1 MTWQYSEY
9 AHLLLFTAIFA
20 FIAAIY
26 AWRRQVNSVSAP
38 FIFLSLSI
46 AEWTFF
52 RALQI
57 SVVEIPAKI
66 LWAKFAYIGIA
77 TTPLFWFIFIMRY
90 SQLFHWLT
98 RRHIIAASI
107 IPFLTIVIAATN
119 EWRGLLWSNITPASG
134 TTGDPLV
141 LTSGIWF
148 SIHLTYNYIIIFIG
162 VLTLLRMIR
171 HAPPIHRRQVIGL
184 IFGAVISWI
193 ANIID
198 LSELTPWRDVE
209 ITPLAITLACLIY
222 AVILYRFQL
231 LDLTPV
237 ARDVLIEN
245 MNDGVIVLDANNRIV
260 DINSAARR
268 LIGDAASP
276 SQTKDIEEAL
286 NKRFDLVTRYK
297 NVTTEARDTIGI
309 NESPPRYFDA
319 RITPLRDR
327 DGQLTGRLIVLR
339 DVSNLKQIEVEVL
352 NQAQEVAQRL
362 AELQTIYDIS
372 QASASRLKLN
382 ALLEFVGEKV
392 LQTFKVQGVYIALYD
407 KQENMLRIPY
417 WQVYDEQLN
426 RASIPFGK
434 GLSSIIFYTKQPLV
448 INNDYERR
456 STELGVVRVPN
467 SRSSVPKAWV
477 GVPMIV
483 GDEVIGILSAQ
494 DYQNEDVF
502 TDDAV
507 RLLTTIAANFGIV
520 FQNAQL
526 YEAVQQRASE
536 LQLLHQE
543 AEQHVEELANINA
556 ISQAAASH
564 LEIDS
569 LLELVGDRIYQIF
582 QAQVIYIALYDEQ
595 SGLIHIPYWQS
606 PEGRNERRTI
616 RLGEGLTS
624 VVISSGQPLLIDH
637 DYEQRSTD
645 LGVVRVPT
653 LSGNLPKSWLG
664 VPMRLGDKIIGV
676 LGVQDFNK
684 EYAYSVADMR
694 LLGTIAANVGIAI
707 QNAQLYKATQQRE
720 AELRQANEQLR
731 VQLTKIEAL
740 QAQLRE
746 QAIRDPLT
754 GLFNRRYLV
763 ETLDREVAQA
773 VRASTPLSIIMID
786 LDHFKK
792 INDTYGHKAG
802 DLMLQ
807 TLGNLL
813 STKTR
818 DGDIACRYGGEEFVI
833 VLPGA
838 SLTIAQQRAEQM
850 RTTFQELR
858 VPYNQHTLRAT
869 LSAGVAAF
877 PINGVDGEAVLQ
889 DADRALYIAKTTG
902 RNRVIVAETATVKS
916 AV

>member
-1 MTWQYSEY
+1 
-9 AHLLLFTAIFA
+9 
-20 FIAAIY
+20 
-26 AWRRQVNSVSAP
+26 
-38 FIFLSLSI
+38 
-46 AEWTFF
+46 
-52 RALQI
+52 
-57 SVVEIPAKI
+57 
-66 LWAKFAYIGIA
+66 
-77 TTPLFWFIFIMRY
+77 
-90 SQLFHWLT
+90 
-98 RRHIIAASI
+98 
-107 IPFLTIVIAATN
+107 
-119 EWRGLLWSNITPASG
+119 
-134 TTGDPLV
+134 
-141 LTSGIWF
+141 
-148 SIHLTYNYIIIFIG
+148 
-162 VLTLLRMIR
+162 
-171 HAPPIHRRQVIGL
+171 
-184 IFGAVISWI
+184 
-193 ANIID
+193 
-198 LSELTPWRDVE
+198 
-209 ITPLAITLACLIY
+209 
-222 AVILYRFQL
+222 
-231 LDLTPV
+231 
-237 ARDVLIEN
+237 
-245 MNDGVIVLDANNRIV
+245 
-260 DINSAARR
+260 
-268 LIGDAASP
+268 
-276 SQTKDIEEAL
+276 
-286 NKRFDLVTRYK
+286 
-297 NVTTEARDTIGI
+297 
-309 NESPPRYFDA
+309 
-319 RITPLRDR
+319 
-327 DGQLTGRLIVLR
+327 
-339 DVSNLKQIEVEVL
+339 
-352 NQAQEVAQRL
+352 
-362 AELQTIYDIS
+362 
-372 QASASRLKLN
+372 
-382 ALLEFVGEKV
+382 
-392 LQTFKVQGVYIALYD
+392 
-407 KQENMLRIPY
+407 
-417 WQVYDEQLN
+417 
-426 RASIPFGK
+426 
-434 GLSSIIFYTKQPLV
+434 
-448 INNDYERR
+448 
-456 STELGVVRVPN
+456 
-467 SRSSVPKAWV
+467 
-477 GVPMIV
+477 MIV

-818 DGDIACRYGGEEFVI
+818 EGDIACRYGGEEFVI

>member
-1 MTWQYSEY
+1 MTWQYSAY
-9 AHLLLFTAIFA
+9 AHVLLSTAILA
-20 FIAAIY
+20 FIAAVY
-26 AWRRQVNSVSAP
+26 AWRRQTNSVSTP
-38 FIFLSLSI
+38 FIFLSLAI

-52 RALQI
+52 RALQT

-77 TTPLFWFIFIMRY
+77 TTPLFWLIFVVRY
-90 SQLFHWLT
+90 SRQFHWLT

-119 EWRGLLWSNITPASG
+119 EWHGLLWSRITPAPDVP
-134 TTGDPLV
+134 GDHLIF
-141 LTSGIWF
+141 TSGIWF
-148 SIHLTYNYIIIFIG
+148 SIHLIYNYIIIFIG
-162 VLTLLRMIR
+162 VLGLLRMFR
-171 HAPPIHRRQVIGL
+171 RAPRSHRRQVIGL
-184 IFGAVISWI
+184 IFGALISWI
-193 ANIID
+193 SNIID
-198 LSELTPWRDVE
+198 LSELTPWHGVE
-209 ITPLAITLACLIY
+209 ITPLAITFACLIY
-222 AVILYRFQL
+222 AFIIFRFQL

-276 SQTKDIEEAL
+276 SQPKNIEDAL

-327 DGQLTGRLIVLR
+327 DGELTGRLIVLR
-339 DVSNLKQIEVEVL
+339 DVSNLKQMEVEVM

-362 AELQTIYDIS
+362 FEIETIHDIS

-407 KQENMLRIPY
+407 KQDNTLHIPY
-417 WQVYDEQLN
+417 WQVYDERLN
-426 RASIPFGK
+426 RPPVPFGK
-434 GLSSIIFYTKQPLV
+434 GLSSIIFNTKQSLV
-448 INNDYERR
+448 INNNYEQR
-456 STELGVVRVPN
+456 SAELGVVRVPD
-467 SRSSVPKAWV
+467 SRGSVPKAWV

-494 DYQNEDVF
+494 NYQTENVF
-502 TDDAV
+502 TDDTV
-507 RLLTTIAANFGIV
+507 RLLTTIAANFGIAL
-520 FQNAQL
+520 QNARL
-526 YEAVQQRASE
+526 YEAMQQRASE

-564 LEIDS
+564 LEINS
-569 LLELVGDRIYQIF
+569 LLDLVGEKIYQIF

-624 VVISSGQPLLIDH
+624 IVIRSGQPLLIDH
-637 DYEQRSTD
+637 DYEQRSAE
-645 LGVVRVPT
+645 LGVIRVPT
-653 LSGNLPKSWLG
+653 LSGTLPKSWLG

-707 QNAQLYKATQQRE
+707 QNAQLYEATQQRE
-720 AELRQANEQLR
+720 AEVRQANEQLR
-731 VQLTKIEAL
+731 VQLAKIEAL
-740 QAQLRE
+740 QALLRE

-773 VRASTPLSIIMID
+773 VRASTPLSIVMID

-807 TLGNLL
+807 TLGTLL

-818 DGDIACRYGGEEFVI
+818 DGDIACRYGGEEFVL

-838 SLTIAQQRAEQM
+838 SLTIAQQRAEHL
-850 RTTFQELR
+850 RATFQELR
-858 VPYNQHTLRAT
+858 VPYNQHILGAT
-869 LSAGVAAF
+869 LSAGVASF

-889 DADRALYIAKTTG
+889 DADRALYIAKSTG
-902 RNRVIVAETATVKS
+902 RNRVSLAETATVKT
-916 AV
+916 VV